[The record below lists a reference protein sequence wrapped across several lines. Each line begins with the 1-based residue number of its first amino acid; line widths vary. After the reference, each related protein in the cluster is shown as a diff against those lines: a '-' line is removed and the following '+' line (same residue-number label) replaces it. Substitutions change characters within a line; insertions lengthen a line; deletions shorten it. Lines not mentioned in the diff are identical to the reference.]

1 MTTRNQIN
9 FLSGKIQEL
18 GTAIMTFQ
26 DSKLL
31 RFPSLIVEII
41 LVDERGCVWL
51 AVNNSSE
58 QLSRL
63 NKNFHVALKFYK
75 KGKSFFLN
83 TNGIAR
89 MVIESAEL
97 QLAKPLIKREM
108 EMGKTLLCIH
118 IIEASYHEF
127 SVEAGDSFLQKVKQ
141 SISSLFAESNQYTY
155 FRFKDH
161 QHFA

>member
-18 GTAIMTFQ
+18 GTAIMTYQ

-31 RFPSLIVEII
+31 KFPSLIVEVI

-51 AVNNSSE
+51 AVSNSGE

-63 NKNFHVALKFYK
+63 NKNFHVVLKFYK

-83 TNGIAR
+83 THGIAR
-89 MVIESAEL
+89 IVIESAEL
-97 QLAKPLIKREM
+97 QLAGPLIKREM
-108 EMGKTLLCIH
+108 KMGKTLLCIN
-118 IIEASYHEF
+118 ITEASYHEF
-127 SVEAGDSFLQKVKQ
+127 SNKPGDSFLQKCKQ
-141 SISSLFAESNQYTY
+141 LISSLFAENNEYAY

>member
-1 MTTRNQIN
+1 MTTRNKIN

-31 RFPSLIVEII
+31 KFPSLIVEVI

-51 AVNNSSE
+51 AVSNSGE

-63 NKNFHVALKFYK
+63 NKNFHVVLKFYK
-75 KGKSFFLN
+75 KGKLFFLN
-83 TNGIAR
+83 TNGIGR

-97 QLAKPLIKREM
+97 QLAGPLIKREV
-108 EMGKTLLCIH
+108 EMGKTLLCIN

-127 SVEAGDSFLQKVKQ
+127 SSQAGDSFLQKCKQ
-141 SISSLFAESNQYTY
+141 SISSLFAENNQYTY
-155 FRFKDH
+155 FRFKEH